1 MPRSLS
7 VFSVIAL
14 PIIVPYFGLLS
25 THAYPAIALV
35 TIISPLLTAPTTLHG
50 TRPVMLVLLHDH
62 LVMRCSLSVLD

>member
-50 TRPVMLVLLHDH
+50 TRPDNAIPVTKSPSKSL
-62 LVMRCSLSVLD
+62 LSVLD